1 MDLTRRSI
9 IAAGLAIPAA
19 ALAAKARVPAAR
31 SYRDMLV
38 IDGLGEISDPY
49 APPEQARFS
58 ARAEAEMRASGVTAA
73 NMTVSAVGNAPGGWE
88 ATLENIA
95 SYDKAIADNQHILIS
110 VRRAA
115 DFLAAKAQGKVGLYY
130 GTQDTSFIGTQLDRL
145 GELKAKGVR
154 QVQLT
159 YNLRNLSG
167 DGALEPAN
175 AGLSKLGRATIAR
188 IEAERMMLDLSHGGA
203 LTMAQATA
211 AATRPLLISH
221 TGCRALHD
229 NPRNTADSTMRA
241 VADKGG
247 CVGIYFMSFLSPT
260 SKPTGEELLAH
271 IEHAAKVCGEN
282 HVSIGT
288 DGAILP
294 TVIDAKAREDRRK
307 DWENRSAAGIAAPG
321 EGPDV
326 FTLVLDYNSLDKFE
340 RLAAAL
346 QKRGWSSA
354 QVEKLLGAN
363 LLRVYGEVW
372 G

>member
-31 SYRDMLV
+31 SYRDMVV
-38 IDGLGEISDPY
+38 IDGLGGLGDPYGAETDIRISD
-49 APPEQARFS
+49 
-58 ARAEAEMRASGVTAA
+58 RAKAEIRRSGVTAV
-73 NMTVSAVGNAPGGWE
+73 NQTIGEVGNGTKVWE
-88 ATLENIA
+88 QTLQSIA
-95 SYDKAIADNQHILIS
+95 ALDKAIADN
-110 VRRAA
+110 A
-115 DFLAAKAQGKVGLYY
+115 DFLIKVNSAAGFTAAKAQTKLGIMYC
-130 GTQDTSFIGTQLDRL
+130 TQDTSMVGSDLDRL
-145 GELKAKGVR
+145 AQLKAKGVR

-167 DGALEPAN
+167 DGSLEPDN

-188 IEAERMMLDLSHGGA
+188 IEAEKLVLDLSHAGA
-203 LTMAQATA
+203 RTMAEAAA

-221 TGCRALHD
+221 TGCRSLYD
-229 NPRNTADSTMRA
+229 NPRNSWDAAMRM

-247 CVGIYFMSFLSPT
+247 CVGTYFMPFLSPS
-260 SKPTGEELLAH
+260 SKPAGEELIAH
-271 IEHAAKVCGEN
+271 IEHAAKVCGED

-288 DGAILP
+288 DGEMFPLEINDKSRA
-294 TVIDAKAREDRRK
+294 AQRK
-307 DWENRSAAGIAAPG
+307 FFEERTAQGIAAPG
-321 EGPDV
+321 EGADV
-326 FTLVLDYNSLDKFE
+326 FNIVADYNSLDKFE